1 MMIPVDFHG
10 FGMCWDGLISPVF
23 QEGQQQAV
31 PGPRLP
37 MPATVAVTQAPEKI
51 FPSDGMLLADD
62 FRFVGPYI
70 GPLDKQAGHTK
81 LKIDDGSLILNMD
94 EQ

>member
-37 MPATVAVTQAPEKI
+37 MPAIVAVTQAPEKI